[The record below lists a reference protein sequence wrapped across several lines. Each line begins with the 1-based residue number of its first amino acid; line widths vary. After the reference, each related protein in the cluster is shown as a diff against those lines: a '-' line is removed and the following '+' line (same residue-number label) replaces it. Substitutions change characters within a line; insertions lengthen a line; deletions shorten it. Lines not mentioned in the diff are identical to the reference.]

1 MKKKDYKSYMGKST
15 GPPTHFTGG
24 GWLMEMLCGT
34 QFFVL
39 MLMSEESSSS
49 AASGSFL
56 FI

>member
-1 MKKKDYKSYMGKST
+1 MGKST